1 LPLPLAP
8 PRTPPRLSIVVLP
21 FINLSN
27 DLDQQYLADGIT
39 EDLTTELSRI
49 PEMFVISRR
58 TAFTYRNT
66 PIHTK
71 QIGRQLGVRYVLEG
85 TVRRSANRVR
95 ITTQLVDAESDLPLW
110 VERYDRN
117 VTEFLDLQSEI
128 ATAILGAIEPELL
141 KFERVRIARRPQQNE
156 DAYELYQRGMWHHYR
171 NTRADNVEAQSYFR
185 RALAID
191 AQYPHAAAA
200 LTIAVLNAG

>member
-1 LPLPLAP
+1 P
-8 PRTPPRLSIVVLP
+8 TPKKFSDGVEAKRSIVGLTQALVEARRP
-21 FINLSN
+21 GKEII
-27 DLDQQYLADGIT
+27 AEDGIT

-85 TVRRSANRVR
+85 TVRRSGNRVR

-141 KFERVRIARRPQQNE
+141 KFERERIARRPQQN
-156 DAYELYQRGMWHHYR
+156 
-171 NTRADNVEAQSYFR
+171 
-185 RALAID
+185 
-191 AQYPHAAAA
+191 
-200 LTIAVLNAG
+200 